1 MSYFVKIP
9 AWLRKL
15 YGDYTWDLPA
25 QEKVVY
31 LTFDDGP
38 NEAVTSFV
46 LDSLKDYSA
55 KASFFCIGKNVEQ
68 HPALVQRILADGNS
82 VGSHTWSHSDGW
94 LSNNDEYYRDV
105 MAAAALGTSYY
116 WRSAELSLP
125 T

>member
-55 KASFFCIGKNVEQ
+55 KASFFLHREKCGAAPCIGATHFGGWQQRRQSYVEPQ
-68 HPALVQRILADGNS
+68 RWLALEQ
-82 VGSHTWSHSDGW
+82 
-94 LSNNDEYYRDV
+94 
-105 MAAAALGTSYY
+105 
-116 WRSAELSLP
+116 
-125 T
+125 